1 MLGNEMYNPGMVLHL
16 FKILPKNKLFCVC
29 RYTYYCSGYLGLGV
43 KKETCC
49 EVVLSDAECEWQGFV
64 CPLQCSLAQVAAP
77 GTAQL
82 LHHCMGEQR
91 WAQPSPAGKPQG
103 SCSWEPAPRGETQ
116 ITPTQGSKERN
127 MQLLGEI
134 TLLWDYLALFRN
146 QMFPKG
152 NWPQSHFIIW
162 CWIYSSTNV
171 CTQPWLV
178 KLNHISLFR

>member
-127 MQLLGEI
+127 MQLLGAGALKLPCSPLEI
-134 TLLWDYLALFRN
+134 KCFQKETDPSLILLFGAEFTLPLMSAH
-146 QMFPKG
+146 
-152 NWPQSHFIIW
+152 SHG
-162 CWIYSSTNV
+162 
-171 CTQPWLV
+171 
-178 KLNHISLFR
+178 